1 MTEPR
6 QLPRLPNRS
15 TGGARTP
22 RTATWIALFGLAAIV
37 AGLIGLVALIMP
49 EIRVIVLMV
58 GAFGFVF
65 GGHYLLWGY
74 WLQRRLSRNEQ
85 EVPVEFWRQAAP
97 PEPAPPET
105 DE

>member
-1 MTEPR
+1 MSEPR
-6 QLPRLPNRS
+6 QMPRLPNRS
-15 TGGARTP
+15 AGGARTA
-22 RTATWIALFGLAAIV
+22 RTATWIAMFGLVAIA
-37 AGLIGLVALIMP
+37 AGLIGLVSLIMP
-49 EIRVIVLMV
+49 EIRVIILLV

-74 WLQRRLSRNEQ
+74 WLQRRLSDTERAE
-85 EVPVEFWRQAAP
+85 PVEFWRQAAP